1 MTLFPCGPQAGV
13 MSIFGLQLMAAA
25 QSGRVDE
32 MQTLIASRAN
42 VEETYTVSLK
52 GLRGVNLGMINRCG
66 PGSGHSIQV
75 SASGFR
81 TRWPCEKNVLTTSSG
96 RQILTRGHAPQD
108 GSTPLGFAA
117 LAGHVE
123 AVQVLLEAGANKEAK
138 NEVRMRRGGEGVWVR
153 IGVVSLVS

>member
-1 MTLFPCGPQAGV
+1 MRAWKWPFDSSERKWFPHQ
-13 MSIFGLQLMAAA
+13 MA
-25 QSGRVDE
+25 
-32 MQTLIASRAN
+32 
-42 VEETYTVSLK
+42 
-52 GLRGVNLGMINRCG
+52 LR
-66 PGSGHSIQV
+66 
-75 SASGFR
+75 
-81 TRWPCEKNVLTTSSG
+81 KNVLTTSSG